1 VVIIPFVG
9 PIVNRI
15 FI

>member
-1 VVIIPFVG
+1 MLIT

-15 FI
+15 